1 MKYDFETIV
10 DRRDTCSVKWDV
22 KEGELPLWI
31 ADMDFRT
38 APEIVEALKKR
49 AEEGIYGYTYP
60 ERSFF
65 EAYISFWKDYYG
77 FEMKEEWMAFATG
90 VVPIL
95 SSSVR
100 KFTSEGDKVVLLTPN
115 YNIFFNS
122 VVNNKRIPYEVPLIY
137 RDGEYFIDFEHL
149 EQAFAD
155 EKTKMLILCNPAN
168 PVSRIWT
175 KEELARIG
183 ELAEKYGVV
192 VLSDEI
198 HGPITRPGT
207 AYVPYASVNE
217 VNRSHSI
224 TAISPSKAFNLAGI
238 QSALLVVPDEELRKK
253 AVRQIN
259 TDEVAEPNVFAS
271 IAARVALTEGRAW
284 YEECRKVLFDHR
296 DHLISFV
303 EKEIPVLKP
312 VHGDATYLVWIDVS
326 ALKSDA
332 KTYAEFLRR
341 KTGLFVQSG
350 EVYGKGGEQ
359 FIRINV
365 ASPSSIIE
373 DALKRLKEGTEE
385 FLSSRRN

>member
-1 MKYDFETIV
+1 MKYDFTTFV
-10 DRRDTCSVKWDV
+10 DRKSTNSVKWDV
-22 KEGELPLWI
+22 REGELPLWI

-38 APEIVEALKKR
+38 APEVIEAVQKR
-49 AEEGIYGYTYP
+49 AEQGIYGYTYP
-60 ERSFF
+60 SASFF
-65 EAYISFWKDYYG
+65 QAYISFWKDYYG

-122 VVNNKRIPYEVPLIY
+122 VVNNRRIPYEVPLIY
-137 RDGEYFIDFEHL
+137 RDGQYSIDFEGL
-149 EQAFAD
+149 EKAFSD
-155 EKTKMLILCNPAN
+155 EKSKMLILCNPAN

-183 ELAEKYGVV
+183 ELAEKYGVL

-207 AYVPYASVNE
+207 SYVPYASVNE
-217 VNRSHSI
+217 VNKNNSI
-224 TAISPSKAFNLAGI
+224 TAISPSKAFNLAGL
-238 QSALLVVPDEELRKK
+238 QSALLIVPNEEIRKK

-259 TDEVAEPNVFAS
+259 TDEVAEPNVFAAL
-271 IAARVALTEGRAW
+271 AAETALNKGRAW
-284 YEECRKVLFDHR
+284 FEECRKVLFENR
-296 DHLISFV
+296 DELASFIA
-303 EKEIPVLKP
+303 KEIPELK
-312 VHGDATYLVWIDVS
+312 VVQGDATYLVWIDVS

-332 KTYAEFLRR
+332 KTYADFLRE

-365 ASPSSIIE
+365 ASPAFLIR
-373 DALKRLKEGTEE
+373 DAMARLKKGTEE
-385 FLSSRRN
+385 FLSSRGK